1 MNIFSDFLTPE
12 QTFLKTVQEIYYK
25 LVVLVVVVVS
35 IVVVAVIVVVVV
47 DSSSSSSSSSCN
59 SSSCTVD
66 AWVNNK
72 KLVPQISCSHS
83 DPEVRWIVT

>member
-35 IVVVAVIVVVVV
+35 IVVVAVIVVV

-72 KLVPQISCSHS
+72 KLMPQISCSHS

>member
-35 IVVVAVIVVVVV
+35 IVVVAVIVVVV
-47 DSSSSSSSSSCN
+47 DSSSSSSSSSSSCN

-72 KLVPQISCSHS
+72 NSRLKSLAHT
-83 DPEVRWIVT
+83 VTQRSGGL